1 MRSMRGNGLA
11 TRPSF
16 GCPRCRR
23 RFTFASALRE
33 GRKSANVHASR
44 GSSGEPP
51 SAKVAMSPDIVSRPP
66 PHGSISDWLGTEMVT
81 RLLNFAQTSR
91 DQFKASDVGYGESN
105 RVDPARRRSSKLKQL
120 GELENELQACAQAA
134 LPSMFEHL
142 GYELFD
148 PASIELEMV
157 AHGDGA
163 FFLRH
168 ADTVIRREMT
178 SYRAISAVYY
188 FHRLPKS
195 FAGGVLRLHSIGS
208 KKAHLSTLSRRTTG

>member
-1 MRSMRGNGLA
+1 
-11 TRPSF
+11 
-16 GCPRCRR
+16 
-23 RFTFASALRE
+23 
-33 GRKSANVHASR
+33 
-44 GSSGEPP
+44 
-51 SAKVAMSPDIVSRPP
+51 
-66 PHGSISDWLGTEMVT
+66 
-81 RLLNFAQTSR
+81 
-91 DQFKASDVGYGESN
+91 
-105 RVDPARRRSSKLKQL
+105 
-120 GELENELQACAQAA
+120 
-134 LPSMFEHL
+134 MFEHL

-195 FAGGVLRLHSIGS
+195 FSGGVLRLHSIGS
-208 KKAHLSTLSRRTTG
+208 KEGSFVDIEPTNDRLIFFPSWFPHEVTPVVCPSGRFEGFSFLDKLLDLHQAVTT